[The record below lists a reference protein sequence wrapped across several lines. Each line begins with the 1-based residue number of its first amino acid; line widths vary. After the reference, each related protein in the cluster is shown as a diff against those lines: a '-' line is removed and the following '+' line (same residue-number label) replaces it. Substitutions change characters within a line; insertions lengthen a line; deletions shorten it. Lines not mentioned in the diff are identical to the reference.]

1 MKRLVSLVLVLIV
14 MSCSFSINAQLD
26 TGLYECGHG
35 HEITDGNCGNSIE
48 ASFKC
53 EDCLLAENDLEDL
66 PPITTL
72 DGTNVVYEKPKYTEW
87 TMSQNVRILRDLYS
101 QHEEID
107 ADDLVAIDCATNR
120 YNGHAYAWYEQDS
133 SIHCWIPN
141 PTAYLIDAHTKS
153 VAWSNLRVGD
163 RIVYYVNGKPV
174 HSAIVISV
182 SGGIR
187 VASKWDDLHLF
198 EHSYD
203 NVMSNF
209 VDPNG
214 LDCKAYRYPSEHT
227 FGAWTNYTSRLHRR
241 QCTYCDATEFG
252 GHVLSDWTDN
262 GSTTH
267 ERTCSICDLTIT
279 GNHSFTGWT
288 DHNSTVHQRTC
299 SVCGRV
305 EQRNHSFSSWSPSG
319 TSFHSRTCG
328 TCKRTESEEHTYPSS
343 WSDNGAQNHIKRC
356 SRCSKT
362 LTASH
367 TFSRWQSSGPN
378 GHRRQCTACG
388 RSELQAHTFNGIT
401 CTVCGYDGPG
411 VAPIICFGF
420 EAFFTPKRKFTA
432 TNYIES

>member
-1 MKRLVSLVLVLIV
+1 MNELLET
-14 MSCSFSINAQLD
+14 CGYLD
-26 TGLYECGHG
+26 
-35 HEITDGNCGNSIE
+35 
-48 ASFKC
+48 
-53 EDCLLAENDLEDL
+53 
-66 PPITTL
+66 
-72 DGTNVVYEKPKYTEW
+72 
-87 TMSQNVRILRDLYS
+87 Q
-101 QHEEID
+101 
-107 ADDLVAIDCATNR
+107 DDLVDIGFATWR
-120 YNGHAYAWYEQDS
+120 YNCHAYAWYEQDA
-133 SIHCWIPN
+133 SIHCWIN
-141 PTAYLIDAHTKS
+141 DPTPYLNDAHTRR
-153 VAWSNLRVGD
+153 VAWSNLKVGD
-163 RIVYYVNGKPV
+163 RIVYYVDGEAV
-174 HSAIVISV
+174 HSAIVISLN
-182 SGGIR
+182 GGVR
-187 VASKWDDLHLF
+187 VASKWGNLHLF

-203 NVMSNF
+203 NVVSNYI
-209 VDPNG
+209 DPDG

-227 FGAWTNYTSRLHRR
+227 YGAWTNHSSRQHKR

-252 GHVLSDWTDN
+252 THVLSDWTDN

-267 ERTCSICDLTIT
+267 ERTCSICNTTIT
-279 GNHSFTGWT
+279 GNHSFTAWT

-299 SVCGRV
+299 SVCGRT
-305 EQRNHSFSSWSPSG
+305 ERRNHSFSSWSPSG

-367 TFSRWQSSGPN
+367 TFSHWQSSGPS

-388 RSELQAHTFNGIT
+388 RSELQAHTYNGIA

-411 VAPIICFGF
+411 VAPRICFGF